1 MAGKEKNC
9 KNRARS
15 CVVDT
20 AQSLIRVT
28 KQSPRSSVADSVARR
43 VANVKTR
50 SKLKGKR
57 CACWAGR
64 RCACPTKSF
73 RSPRLAR
80 WITNSVTSA
89 DTVQMIAPNAS
100 AKGVPRCRGACAK
113 RLSQR
118 LQHRYTVS
126 LEIRSVAVWKVQDLE
141 VSLVLGI
148 WDLVL

>member
-1 MAGKEKNC
+1 MTGETNNC

-15 CVVDT
+15 RVVDT

-43 VANVKTR
+43 VANVKIR
-50 SKLKGKR
+50 SKLKGK
-57 CACWAGR
+57 

-100 AKGVPRCRGACAK
+100 AKAVPRCRGACAK